1 MYGYMY
7 GYVRFCTV
15 YVRFVYGFVRFV
27 YGFVRFCTVYV
38 RFRTVYV
45 RFMYG
50 LCTVMYGFERLVYG
64 FVRFCTV
71 LYGLC
76 TVLYGFAIHEKFT
89 CLNFCVVLGSLNCTN
104 NLAPDSSR
112 GMLNN
117 AFLHAILHVQ
127 QHIHYGSWVAII
139 VRFGWCVYAH
149 CYLSVFARPL
159 YQLMHC

>member
-1 MYGYMY
+1 MYGLCTVCVRFCTVCVRFCTVC
-7 GYVRFCTV
+7 VRFCTV
-15 YVRFVYGFVRFV
+15 YVRF
-27 YGFVRFCTVYV
+27 C
-38 RFRTVYV
+38 TVYV

-50 LCTVMYGFERLVYG
+50 LCTVLYGFVRLVYG
-64 FVRFCTV
+64 LCTV
-71 LYGLC
+71 LHGLS
-76 TVLYGFAIHEKFT
+76 TVLYGFAIHEQFT
-89 CLNFCVVLGSLNCTN
+89 CLNFCVVLGGLNCTN

-127 QHIHYGSWVAII
+127 QHIHYASWVAII

-149 CYLSVFARPL
+149 CYLSVFARPF